1 MLGRVLRPGLLGVV
15 CAPSVLAVPGLGAGT
30 VVALEG
36 SGAAPPLL
44 STLQELLKETRKEHT
59 LRAVELLYAIFCLD
73 MQQLTLTLLG
83 HILPNLLT
91 DSSKWHTLMDPPGKA
106 LAK

>member
-1 MLGRVLRPGLLGVV
+1 MFPVSWVSLVWVLGQFWHWRGVGQ
-15 CAPSVLAVPGLGAGT
+15 AHLFSPAM
-30 VVALEG
+30 
-36 SGAAPPLL
+36 
-44 STLQELLKETRKEHT
+44 QELLKETRKEHT

>member
-1 MLGRVLRPGLLGVV
+1 MCPGVLSWLLG
-15 CAPSVLAVPGLGAGT
+15 ASR
-30 VVALEG
+30 ALEAHG
-36 SGAAPPLL
+36 TGPALPGPPSSLL
-44 STLQELLKETRKEHT
+44 FASQELLKETRKEHT

>member
-1 MLGRVLRPGLLGVV
+1 MLEASPCLPQP
-15 CAPSVLAVPGLGAGT
+15 C
-30 VVALEG
+30 
-36 SGAAPPLL
+36 PLP
-44 STLQELLKETRKEHT
+44 QELLKETRKEHT